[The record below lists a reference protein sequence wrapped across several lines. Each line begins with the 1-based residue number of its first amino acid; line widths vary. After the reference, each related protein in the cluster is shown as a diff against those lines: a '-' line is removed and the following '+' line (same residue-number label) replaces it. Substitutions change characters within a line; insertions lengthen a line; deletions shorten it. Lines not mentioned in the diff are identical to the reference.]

1 MIELHQ
7 FAAVGGVNLSPF
19 CAKVETYLRLR
30 RIPHRVVVDPPFK
43 GPRGKLPFIVDGP
56 TTIAD
61 SSQILAHL
69 EATRP
74 DPLDAGLD
82 AAARATAHLV
92 KRTLEESLYFAMLFD
107 RWVDDAN
114 WPRTR
119 DELFAAIPAAIRPVV
134 ATLTRRKIRRDLEG
148 QGTGKMTRDEVAR
161 RGAGDLAAVA
171 EVLGGRDFLVSDRAT
186 TIDVVVFAF
195 IDNLLRGG
203 FAGPLRE
210 AAAANAGL
218 VGHHRRMTA
227 LLAESGSTDPG

>member
-7 FAAVGGVNLSPF
+7 FAPVDGVNLSPF

-43 GPRGKLPFIVDGP
+43 GPKGKLPFIVDGP
-56 TTIAD
+56 TTIDD

-107 RWVDDAN
+107 RWADDAN

-119 DELFAAIPAAIRPVV
+119 DALFAAIPKAVRPAVT
-134 ATLTRRKIRRDLEG
+134 ALIRRKILRDLKGE
-148 QGTGKMTRDEVAR
+148 GTGKMTPEEVAG
-161 RGAGDLAAVA
+161 RGAADIAAVA
-171 EVLGGRDFLVSDRAT
+171 EVLGERDFLVCDRVT
-186 TIDVVVFAF
+186 TIDVVLFAF
-195 IDNLLRGG
+195 IDNLSRGG

-210 AAAANAGL
+210 AATASAGL

-227 LLAESGSTDPG
+227 LLAASASADPG